1 MLSVVLYG
9 IRFCPYCIA
18 ARRLLNKK
26 NIQFEDI
33 AVDNNPELRS
43 QISEKSG
50 RTTVPQIWI
59 GEQPIG
65 GYTELQKLAL
75 TGELD
80 RMLNADTTECSKASD
95 KN

>member
-1 MLSVVLYG
+1 MQSVVLYG
-9 IRFCPYCIA
+9 TRFCPYCIA

-26 NIQFEDI
+26 NIPFEDI
-33 AVDNNPELRS
+33 AVDNNPELRA

-59 GEQPIG
+59 GEQAIG
-65 GYTELQKLAL
+65 GYTELQKLASA
-75 TGELD
+75 GELD
-80 RMLNADTTECSKASD
+80 PMLHTDTTEYSRASD

>member
-9 IRFCPYCIA
+9 TRFCPYCIA

-75 TGELD
+75 TTL
-80 RMLNADTTECSKASD
+80 LSI
-95 KN
+95 

>member
-1 MLSVVLYG
+1 MQSVVLYG
-9 IRFCPYCIA
+9 TRFCPYCIA

-26 NIQFEDI
+26 NIPFEDI
-33 AVDNNPELRS
+33 AVDNNPELRA

-59 GEQPIG
+59 GEQAIG
-65 GYTELQKLAL
+65 GYTELQKLASA
-75 TGELD
+75 GELD
-80 RMLNADTTECSKASD
+80 PMLQTDTTECSRASD

>member
-9 IRFCPYCIA
+9 TRFCPYCIA
-18 ARRLLNKK
+18 ARRLLNKN

-80 RMLNADTTECSKASD
+80 RLLNADTTECSKASD